1 MSAVSLTHPAPVQS
15 VAPPKVARATTEPV
29 WVRRVLIGVALVF
42 LSLFLFVPLVSVFFE
57 AFKKGWEVYV
67 AAITE
72 ADAVS
77 AMWLTLI
84 AAAISELARNIVRY
98 ADHGEMVMRADHD
111 GMMFVI
117 ARDQGPG
124 IPDMQAALRTGY
136 STSGGLGL
144 GLPGVR
150 RIADHF
156 EIVSNSSGTT
166 VTLGK
171 RRR

>member
-1 MSAVSLTHPAPVQS
+1 MTMTSRSTATGPFDARVAVASSEDVVEARQHGRTLATNLGFSAS
-15 VAPPKVARATTEPV
+15 
-29 WVRRVLIGVALVF
+29 
-42 LSLFLFVPLVSVFFE
+42 E
-57 AFKKGWEVYV
+57 A
-67 AAITE
+67 
-72 ADAVS
+72 
-77 AMWLTLI
+77 TLI

-98 ADHGEMVMRADHD
+98 AERGEIIMRSTHD
-111 GMMFVI
+111 GMLFVI
-117 ARDQGPG
+117 ARDNGPG
-124 IPDMQAALRTGY
+124 IADMQSAMRSGY

-144 GLPGVR
+144 GLAGVR